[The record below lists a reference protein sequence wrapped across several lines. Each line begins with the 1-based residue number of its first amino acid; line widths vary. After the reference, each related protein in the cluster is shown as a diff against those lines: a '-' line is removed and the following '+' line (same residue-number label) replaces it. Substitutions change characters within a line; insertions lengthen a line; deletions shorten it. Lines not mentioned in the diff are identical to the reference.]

1 MEQGRIHLNSVNKA
15 QVTQLTEHE
24 LCDSESVQLKSDAEQ
39 SQHPSANLC
48 SVCLGG
54 SAAMEMMKS
63 LPVSGRS
70 DFF

>member
-1 MEQGRIHLNSVNKA
+1 MEQGII
-15 QVTQLTEHE
+15 E

-70 DFF
+70 EFF